1 MVLTLANLSAG
12 LIQNRAVVEIER
24 CNTFT
29 ARFGLTLSHCDAIEL
44 VETQARALK
53 NNGRIEFSGG
63 VITKLIGQFCDSPYV
78 NRDNYTETLHDL
90 LETFY
95 YFKNE
100 TWDLISDD
108 NLIEFMKER
117 FNGHNQ
123 GSVELLGRDLVYL
136 DRQARC
142 GCAPENSAEILR
154 SAEEGN
160 DAGDSD

>member
-12 LIQNRAVVEIER
+12 LIQNRTVAEIER

-29 ARFGLTLSHCDAIEL
+29 ARFSLTLSHCDAIEL

-63 VITKLIGQFCDSPYV
+63 VIIKLISQFYDSPYV

-100 TWDLISDD
+100 TGDLISDD
-108 NLIEFMKER
+108 NLIEYMKER
-117 FNGHNQ
+117 FNDHNQ
-123 GSVELLGRDLVYL
+123 GSVELLGQDLVYL
-136 DRQARC
+136 VRQVRC
-142 GCAPENSAEILR
+142 GCAAENSAGIMRL
-154 SAEEGN
+154 AEEENG
-160 DAGDSD
+160 ADSD